1 MLQCQYRAWHPSES
15 IVPVPVYKAE
25 RVASGLRCRQSL
37 HKDNKILRDFQICT
51 ISRRRLTLSAIG
63 CVRCRCVSI
72 ASTSVMPEHGH
83 RCRCKVRAST
93 RTPIC
98 SQGIAHPA
106 AKFRHT
112 LPGVVRRFRPFGVGS
127 QRVSPL
133 LDCGL
138 CLRRI
143 RARPSRQSNL
153 RLRYGREI
161 CHRNFPNKA
170 LFKKVHDSMKNV
182 IRSQK

>member
-1 MLQCQYRAWHPSES
+1 MLQCQYRAWHPSGS

-25 RVASGLRCRQSL
+25 RVASGLRCLQSL

-83 RCRCKVRAST
+83 RCRCKVRVCT

-98 SQGIAHPA
+98 SQCFAHPA

-112 LPGVVRRFRPFGVGS
+112 LPGVVRRLSAPSGS
-127 QRVSPL
+127 AHRESAHSWAAGYV
-133 LDCGL
+133 CG
-138 CLRRI
+138 
-143 RARPSRQSNL
+143 
-153 RLRYGREI
+153 G
-161 CHRNFPNKA
+161 
-170 LFKKVHDSMKNV
+170 
-182 IRSQK
+182 